1 MLGKGNRLVGLCLAI
16 LTIVTPV
23 TASIGWLLLD
33 LNAGLAVAQTN
44 DETAQKER
52 AELREDMDEY
62 EEALAVL
69 PAISARLDAMD
80 KTNRAAIEVHREFL
94 AYIREASVAD
104 AKAHHTHNGRVYD

>member
-1 MLGKGNRLVGLCLAI
+1 MPGKGNRLVGLCLAI

-33 LNAGLAVAQTN
+33 LNSGLAVAQTN
-44 DETAQKER
+44 NATA
-52 AELREDMDEY
+52 ATDIVELREDMDEY

-80 KTNRAAIEVHREFL
+80 KTNRAAI
-94 AYIREASVAD
+94 AD
-104 AKAHHTHNGRVYD
+104 GGL